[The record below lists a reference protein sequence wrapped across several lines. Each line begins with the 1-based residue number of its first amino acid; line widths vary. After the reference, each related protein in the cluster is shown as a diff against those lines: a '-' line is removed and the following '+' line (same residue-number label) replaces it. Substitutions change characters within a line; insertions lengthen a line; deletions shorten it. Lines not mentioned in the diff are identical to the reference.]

1 MGETDMEQDMQSTGD
16 AGTSEFASDYPTI
29 EVVDQSDIPHH
40 PAADPDAVD
49 PTREM
54 QDQPQ

>member
-1 MGETDMEQDMQSTGD
+1 MAETDMEQDVQSTEDTG
-16 AGTSEFASDYPTI
+16 EFASDYPTI
-29 EVVDQSDIPHH
+29 EVVDQSDVPHH

-49 PTREM
+49 PAREM

>member
-1 MGETDMEQDMQSTGD
+1 MGETDMQQDMQGTEDTG
-16 AGTSEFASDYPTI
+16 SEFASDYPTI

-49 PTREM
+49 PAREL
-54 QDQPQ
+54 QDKPH